1 MKDTDI
7 EYIRSVGLR
16 VRLLR
21 TAERLTQDQL
31 AELSGVSR
39 GTVGSIERGDH
50 PATLHCYRALAAA
63 FGIALSELV
72 DVPGTFALGRTAAQV
87 GATP

>member
-1 MKDTDI
+1 MNEADAV
-7 EYIRSVGLR
+7 YVRAVGLR

-50 PATLHCYRALAAA
+50 PAGLHCYWALAAA
-63 FGIALSELV
+63 FGIAMSELV
-72 DVPGTFALGRTAAQV
+72 DVPGAHALDRTAAQL
-87 GATP
+87 GAAP